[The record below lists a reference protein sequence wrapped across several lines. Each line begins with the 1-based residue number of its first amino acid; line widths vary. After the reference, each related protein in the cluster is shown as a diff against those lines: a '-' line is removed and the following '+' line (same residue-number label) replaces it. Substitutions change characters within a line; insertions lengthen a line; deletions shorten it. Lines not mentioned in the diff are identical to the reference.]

1 MSGNSSTQRR
11 GFAEKA
17 EKDRRQTLV
26 LAAVL
31 TETEPDLLER
41 ALKVAPQRMRA
52 AMAPVAGRLIPVAA
66 AHAGLQEVPWS
77 AGA

>member
-1 MSGNSSTQRR
+1 M
-11 GFAEKA
+11 
-17 EKDRRQTLV
+17 
-26 LAAVL
+26 L